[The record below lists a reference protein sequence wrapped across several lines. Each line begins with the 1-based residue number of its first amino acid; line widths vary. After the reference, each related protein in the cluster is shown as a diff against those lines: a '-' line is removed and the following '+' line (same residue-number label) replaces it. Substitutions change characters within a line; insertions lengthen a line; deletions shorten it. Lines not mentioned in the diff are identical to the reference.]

1 MNTESECP
9 NCGRDKD
16 VTMRL
21 CISCRLVYL
30 DGYDEGFHDG
40 LEAGERVF
48 KSTMEMV
55 FGPARDD
62 N

>member
-1 MNTESECP
+1 
-9 NCGRDKD
+9 
-16 VTMRL
+16 MRL

-55 FGPARDD
+55 FGPARESEL
-62 N
+62 